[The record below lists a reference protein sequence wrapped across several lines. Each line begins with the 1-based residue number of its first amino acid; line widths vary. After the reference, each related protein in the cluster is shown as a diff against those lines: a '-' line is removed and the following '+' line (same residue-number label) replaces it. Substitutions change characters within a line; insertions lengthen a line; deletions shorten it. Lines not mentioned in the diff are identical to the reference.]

1 MTGVWQA
8 WLVARREMRERSRSR
23 AFQASVVFL
32 IVGVAAMLILPVLL
46 KPGSTR
52 DVGVTGAAPA
62 TLAATIAGQARA
74 AGITARV
81 HPYATLA
88 TGEQAVRQ
96 GQLDVLVAGARRLEW
111 KGKPDE
117 QLKAVVTGA
126 IQQATIRERAAA
138 AGISPG
144 ALAALLT
151 PAPVTN
157 VQLGSVAGRS
167 PGDEAAVL
175 VMTGVLFFGISV
187 FGQMVLTG
195 VLEEKASRVVE
206 VLLAR
211 IPART
216 LLAGKIAGIGLLGLA
231 QIGVTALAAL
241 IAAAAVRAVGVP
253 AVRAPVLAWALVW
266 FVLGY
271 ALYATVYG
279 ALGSL
284 GSRVEDAQAVAGPV
298 TVVMVVAYFASFA
311 TIGQPDSDFARA
323 ISYFPLTAPMA
334 MPGRIAMGAAAWWEP
349 VIAAALTLAAIAGL
363 VQLAGRVY
371 TRAILHS
378 GPALSLRDIWRGKS
392 ASGPGTSGASTR
404 EGGPPLQPAR
414 VTAEGRT
421 AMTGSDLTRRRVLI
435 TILTGTGVVAGVAV
449 AVLTA
454 DVIIGVAA
462 GAGFIA
468 VANQMV
474 RLWTRHTGPPVAH
487 R

>member
-1 MTGVWQA
+1 MNGVWQA
-8 WLVARREMRERSRSR
+8 WLVARREMHERSRSR

-46 KPGSTR
+46 KPSSTR
-52 DVGVTGAAPA
+52 DVGVTGPAPA
-62 TLAATIAGQARA
+62 ALAATIARQAQA

-81 HPYATLA
+81 HPYASLA
-88 TGEQAVRQ
+88 AGQQAVRQ
-96 GQLDVLVAGARRLEW
+96 GHLDVLVADARRLEW
-111 KGKPDE
+111 KGKADE
-117 QLKAVVTGA
+117 QLKAVMTGA
-126 IQQATIRERAAA
+126 IQLATIRERAAA

-144 ALAALLT
+144 ALAALLV
-151 PAPVTN
+151 PPPVTS
-157 VQLGSVAGRS
+157 VELGSAPGRN

-175 VMTGVLFFGISV
+175 VMTAVLFFGISAC
-187 FGQMVLTG
+187 GQMVLTG

-211 IPART
+211 IPARA
-216 LLAGKIAGIGLLGLA
+216 LLAGKIADIGLLGLA

-241 IAAAAVRAVGVP
+241 VAAAAVRSVDVP
-253 AVRAPVLAWALVW
+253 AVRASVLAWALVW

-284 GSRVEDAQAVAGPV
+284 GSRAEDAQSVAGPV
-298 TVVMVVAYFASFA
+298 MVVMVVAYFATFV
-311 TIGQPDSDFARA
+311 TIGQPNSVFARA

-349 VIAAALTLAAIAGL
+349 VVAAAFTLAAIAGL

-378 GPALSLRDIWRGKS
+378 GPALSLRDIWRGK
-392 ASGPGTSGASTR
+392 AVSGPGTSGASTR
-404 EGGPPLQPAR
+404 EAAPPRQPAG

-421 AMTGSDLTRRRVLI
+421 TMTRSELTRHRWLI
-435 TILTGTGVVAGVAV
+435 TILTGTGVVVGVAV
-449 AVLTA
+449 AVFTA

-462 GAGFIA
+462 GAGLIA

-474 RLWTRHTGPPVAH
+474 RLWARHSGPPVAH

>member
-1 MTGVWQA
+1 MNDMRQA

-46 KPGSTR
+46 KPSSTR
-52 DVGVTGAAPA
+52 DVGVTGAAPTA
-62 TLAATIAGQARA
+62 LAATIAGQAQA
-74 AGITARV
+74 AGLTARV
-81 HPYATLA
+81 RPYATLSA
-88 TGEQAVRQ
+88 GEQAVRQ
-96 GQLDVLVAGARRLEW
+96 GQVDVLVAGARRLEW
-111 KGKPDE
+111 KGKADE
-117 QLKAVVTGA
+117 QLKTIVTGA
-126 IQQATIRERAAA
+126 VQRATIRERATA

-151 PAPVTN
+151 PAPVAN
-157 VQLGSVAGRS
+157 VQLGSAPGRS
-167 PGDEAAVL
+167 PGDEAAVV

-211 IPART
+211 IPPRA

-241 IAAAAVRAVGVP
+241 VAVTAVGSAGVP
-253 AVRAPVLAWALVW
+253 AVRGSVLAWAMVW

-298 TVVMVVAYFASFA
+298 MVVMVLAYFASFA
-311 TIGQPDSDFARA
+311 TIGQPGSVFARA

-349 VIAAALTLAAIAGL
+349 VAAAALTLAAIAGL

-378 GPALSLRDIWRGKS
+378 GPALSLRDIWRDKT
-392 ASGPGTSGASTR
+392 ATRVGTSGAD
-404 EGGPPLQPAR
+404 
-414 VTAEGRT
+414 TAE
-421 AMTGSDLTRRRVLI
+421 
-435 TILTGTGVVAGVAV
+435 
-449 AVLTA
+449 
-454 DVIIGVAA
+454 AA
-462 GAGFIA
+462 PSRS
-468 VANQMV
+468 
-474 RLWTRHTGPPVAH
+474 RLA
-487 R
+487 

>member
-1 MTGVWQA
+1 M
-8 WLVARREMRERSRSR
+8 
-23 AFQASVVFL
+23 
-32 IVGVAAMLILPVLL
+32 
-46 KPGSTR
+46 
-52 DVGVTGAAPA
+52 
-62 TLAATIAGQARA
+62 
-74 AGITARV
+74 
-81 HPYATLA
+81 
-88 TGEQAVRQ
+88 
-96 GQLDVLVAGARRLEW
+96 AGARRLEW

-117 QLKAVVTGA
+117 QLKTVVTGA
-126 IQQATIRERAAA
+126 IQLATIRERAAA

-151 PAPVTN
+151 PAPVAN
-157 VQLGSVAGRS
+157 VELGSAPGRS

-175 VMTGVLFFGISV
+175 VMTVVLFFGISV

-211 IPART
+211 IPPRA
-216 LLAGKIAGIGLLGLA
+216 LLAGKITGIGLLGLA

-241 IAAAAVRAVGVP
+241 VAATAVGSVDVP
-253 AVRAPVLAWALVW
+253 AVRGPVLAWAIVW

-298 TVVMVVAYFASFA
+298 TIVMVLAYFASFT
-311 TIGQPDSDFARA
+311 TIGQPDSAFARA

-349 VIAAALTLAAIAGL
+349 VAAAALTLAAIAGL

-378 GPALSLRDIWRGKS
+378 GPALSLRDIWRDKTHDDRTRPGR
-392 ASGPGTSGASTR
+392 APGAGHGQTETRPGTG
-404 EGGPPLQPAR
+404 LY
-414 VTAEGRT
+414 V
-421 AMTGSDLTRRRVLI
+421 
-435 TILTGTGVVAGVAV
+435 LTGRGHGRCGRSG
-449 AVLTA
+449 
-454 DVIIGVAA
+454 IHG
-462 GAGFIA
+462 
-468 VANQMV
+468 
-474 RLWTRHTGPPVAH
+474 
-487 R
+487 

>member
-1 MTGVWQA
+1 MTGIRQA
-8 WLVARREMRERSRSR
+8 WLVARRELRERARSR
-23 AFQASVVFL
+23 GFQASVVFL
-32 IVGVAAMLILPVLL
+32 IIGVAATLILPALF
-46 KPGSTR
+46 KPASTR
-52 DVGVTGAAPA
+52 DVGVTGPAPA
-62 TLAATIAGQARA
+62 ALAATIAQQAQT

-81 HPYATLA
+81 RPYATLA
-88 TGEQAVRQ
+88 AGEQAVRQ
-96 GQLDVLVAGARRLEW
+96 GEVDVLVAGARRLEW
-111 KGKPDE
+111 KGRPDA
-117 QLKAVVTGA
+117 QLKAVVGGA
-126 IQQATIRERAAA
+126 IQLATVGERAAA
-138 AGISPG
+138 AGISPS
-144 ALAALLT
+144 AAAALLT
-151 PAPVTN
+151 PVPVAN
-157 VQLGSVAGRS
+157 VQLGSVADRS
-167 PGDEAAVL
+167 PGDEMAVL
-175 VMTGVLFFGISV
+175 VMTVVLFFGISV

-206 VLLAR
+206 MLLVR
-211 IPART
+211 IPPRV

-241 IAAAAVRAVGVP
+241 AAVAAVHSVDVP
-253 AVRAPVLAWALVW
+253 AVRGSVVAWAVVW

-298 TVVMVVAYFASFA
+298 MIVMTLAYFASFT
-311 TIGQPDSDFARA
+311 TIGQPDSDLARA

-349 VIAAALTLAAIAGL
+349 VIAAMITLAATAGL

-378 GPALSLRDIWRGKS
+378 GPALSLREAWRDKA
-392 ASGPGTSGASTR
+392 ASRAGLSGAGTA
-404 EGGPPLQPAR
+404 EAGPPPAGP
-414 VTAEGRT
+414 TAGRRT
-421 AMTGSDLTRRRVLI
+421 TMTESDPAGHRVLI
-435 TILTGTGVVAGVAV
+435 TVLTGIGVAVGVAV
-449 AVLTA
+449 AVFTA

-468 VANQMV
+468 VANQMA
-474 RLWTRHTGPPVAH
+474 RLWTRHSGPPAAH

>member
-1 MTGVWQA
+1 MNDVRQA

-46 KPGSTR
+46 KPSSTR
-52 DVGVTGAAPA
+52 DVGVTGSAPA
-62 TLAATIAGQARA
+62 ALAATIARQAQA

-81 HPYATLA
+81 HPYASIA
-88 TGEQAVRQ
+88 AAEQAVRQ
-96 GQLDVLVAGARRLEW
+96 GHLDVLVAGARRLEW
-111 KGKPDE
+111 KGKADE

-126 IQQATIRERAAA
+126 IQLATVRERAAV
-138 AGISPG
+138 GISPG
-144 ALAALLT
+144 ALAALLA
-151 PAPVTN
+151 PAPVTS
-157 VQLGSVAGRS
+157 VELGSAPGRS
-167 PGDEAAVL
+167 SGDEAAVL
-175 VMTGVLFFGISV
+175 VMTVVLFFGISV

-195 VLEEKASRVVE
+195 VLEEKASRIVE

-211 IPART
+211 IPPRA

-241 IAAAAVRAVGVP
+241 VATAAVRSVDVP
-253 AVRAPVLAWALVW
+253 AVRGPVLAWALVW

-311 TIGQPDSDFARA
+311 TIGQPDSVFARA

-349 VIAAALTLAAIAGL
+349 VVAAALTLAAIAGL
-363 VQLAGRVY
+363 VVLAGRVY

-378 GPALSLRDIWRGKS
+378 GPALSLRDIWQSKA
-392 ASGPGTSGASTR
+392 ASGPGPSGASTR
-404 EGGPPLQPAR
+404 EAAPPPQPAGA
-414 VTAEGRT
+414 TAEGRT
-421 AMTGSDLTRRRVLI
+421 TMTGSDLTRHRWLI
-435 TILTGTGVVAGVAV
+435 TILTSTGVVVGVAV
-449 AVLTA
+449 AVFTA